1 MAKYSGIFSCGHEGT
16 VGIIGPMKDREWKK
30 ERAFSKMCPECYSKY
45 LAEEREKAN
54 REAEK
59 KNKEWELPE
68 LTGTEKQVAWANTL
82 RIEFIDK
89 IKNKLHELNENQIDR
104 DYKEYLRDNNILLKE
119 FKTFIKDVDWL
130 IDYILNNKTEAR
142 FYIDNRTFS
151 LNLLMSL
158 YKENEIAKEK
168 EEMKD
173 IINEST
179 LIPKEI
185 KYQGFVEIKFNEDN
199 ISATYEKNYDFR
211 DIVKDLGYKWG
222 NGCWIKKIK
231 ETSGLYKD
239 RVAELG
245 NKLLNAGFSVLI
257 LDEEARKKAV
267 NADYEVE
274 CTRWIYR
281 RKGTTKLALNWKER
295 NENLYNAARKLPGSK
310 WDSPS
315 VIVDVSHFK
324 EIEEFAELY
333 GFKFTV
339 TAREY
344 IEKYKEEITGLSTVE
359 VVNSKECIEKDGLK
373 EILNSS
379 RDVLD
384 DLKEDD

>member
-1 MAKYSGIFSCGHEGT
+1 MAWYYGTFSCGCEGR
-16 VGIIGPMKDREWKK
+16 VNVIGPHKYREFKI
-30 ERAFSKMCPECYSKY
+30 ERAFSKICPECYEKH
-45 LAEEREKAN
+45 LKEKREKAN

-89 IKNKLHELNENQIDR
+89 IKNKLHELNENRIDR

-119 FKTFIKDVDWL
+119 FKIFIKDVDWL
-130 IDYILNNKTEAR
+130 IDYILNNKTEAI

-158 YKENEIAKEK
+158 YKENEIAKER

-173 IINEST
+173 IIDEST
-179 LIPKEI
+179 LAPKEI
-185 KYQGFVEIKFNEDN
+185 KYPGFVEIKFNEDN

-324 EIEEFAELY
+324 EIEEFAESY